1 MLIFSRLEFGF
12 RRLTSVVKQKKL
24 LVTLLSTAILAA
36 GAVTIIVKDIDSS
49 VSDRSRTSSGSKK
62 GASGFSSSSGKQDWE
77 KNAQAEGL
85 VADDSTVDFS
95 SSAASSSSSSSE
107 VKGDASAS
115 ANSSADSSQRGT
127 STSNTLTEDDFRAS
141 DELAYR
147 MITLYG
153 LVNGD
158 ASWKALKSASSLT
171 MTRQSDAIP
180 TFLVTNGQS
189 GNGVAYYRYVMS
201 SNDMGVQDKPL
212 SFSKSD
218 AKKYRASL
226 EDVVNFVNAEG
237 GRAVV
242 ERLNFKLVN

>member
-1 MLIFSRLEFGF
+1 M
-12 RRLTSVVKQKKL
+12 VKQKKL
-24 LVTLLSTAILAA
+24 LVTLLSTVILAA

-49 VSDRSRTSSGSKK
+49 ASDRGRTSSGSKK
-62 GASGFSSSSGKQDWE
+62 GTSSSSSSSGKQDWE
-77 KNAQAEGL
+77 KNAQAEGV
-85 VADDSTVDFS
+85 VADDSTVASS
-95 SSAASSSSSSSE
+95 SSATASSSSSSE
-107 VKGDASAS
+107 VKGGASAS
-115 ANSSADSSQRGT
+115 ASSSTGHSQKGT
-127 STSNTLTEDDFRAS
+127 SAANTLTEDDFRSS

-171 MTRQSDAIP
+171 MTRQSDTIP

-189 GNGVAYYRYVMS
+189 GKGAAYYRYVMS
-201 SNDMGVQDKPL
+201 SNDTEVQDKPL
-212 SFSKSD
+212 CFSKND
-218 AKKYRASL
+218 AKKYRASV
-226 EDVVNFVNAEG
+226 EDVVDFVNAQG

>member
-1 MLIFSRLEFGF
+1 M
-12 RRLTSVVKQKKL
+12 VKQKKL
-24 LVTLLSTAILAA
+24 LVTLLSTVILAA

-49 VSDRSRTSSGSKK
+49 ASDRGRTSSGSKK
-62 GASGFSSSSGKQDWE
+62 GTSSSSSSSGKQDWE
-77 KNAQAEGL
+77 KNAQAEGV
-85 VADDSTVDFS
+85 VAYDSTVASS
-95 SSAASSSSSSSE
+95 SSATASSSSSSE

-115 ANSSADSSQRGT
+115 ASSSIGHSQKGT
-127 STSNTLTEDDFRAS
+127 SAANTLTEDDFRSS

-171 MTRQSDAIP
+171 MTRQSDTIP

-189 GNGVAYYRYVMS
+189 GKGAAYYRYVMS
-201 SNDMGVQDKPL
+201 SNDTEVQDKPL
-212 SFSKSD
+212 CFSKND
-218 AKKYRASL
+218 AKKYRASV
-226 EDVVNFVNAEG
+226 EDVVDFVNAQG

>member
-1 MLIFSRLEFGF
+1 M
-12 RRLTSVVKQKKL
+12 VKQKKL
-24 LVTLLSTAILAA
+24 LVTLLSTVILAA

-49 VSDRSRTSSGSKK
+49 ASDRSRTSSGSKK
-62 GASGFSSSSGKQDWE
+62 GASGSSSSSGKQDWE
-77 KNAQAEGL
+77 RNAQVEGL
-85 VADDSTVDFS
+85 VADDSTVEPS
-95 SSAASSSSSSSE
+95 SSAAPSSSSSSQVE
-107 VKGDASAS
+107 GDASAS
-115 ANSSADSSQRGT
+115 ASSSTGHSQKGT
-127 STSNTLTEDDFRAS
+127 STANTLTEDDFRSS
-141 DELAYR
+141 DDLAYR

-171 MTRQSDAIP
+171 MIRQSDDTP

-189 GNGVAYYRYVMS
+189 GKGAAYYRYVMS
-201 SNDMGVQDKPL
+201 STDTAIQDKPL

-218 AKKYRASL
+218 VKKYRASV
-226 EDVVNFVNAEG
+226 EDVVDFVNAQG

>member
-1 MLIFSRLEFGF
+1 M
-12 RRLTSVVKQKKL
+12 VKQKKL
-24 LVTLLSTAILAA
+24 LVTLLSTVILAA

-49 VSDRSRTSSGSKK
+49 ASDRGRTSSGSKK
-62 GASGFSSSSGKQDWE
+62 GTSSSSSSSSGKQDWE
-77 KNAQAEGL
+77 KNAQAEGV
-85 VADDSTVDFS
+85 VADDSTVASS
-95 SSAASSSSSSSE
+95 SSATASSSSSSE

-115 ANSSADSSQRGT
+115 ASSSTGHSQKGT
-127 STSNTLTEDDFRAS
+127 STANTLTEDDFRSS

-171 MTRQSDAIP
+171 MTRQSDTIP

-189 GNGVAYYRYVMS
+189 GKGAAYYRYVMS
-201 SNDMGVQDKPL
+201 SNDTEVQDKPL
-212 SFSKSD
+212 CFSKND
-218 AKKYRASL
+218 AKKYRASV
-226 EDVVNFVNAEG
+226 EDVVDFVNAQG

>member
-1 MLIFSRLEFGF
+1 M
-12 RRLTSVVKQKKL
+12 VKQKRL
-24 LVTLLSTAILAA
+24 LVTLLSTVILAA

-49 VSDRSRTSSGSKK
+49 ASDRGRTSSGSKK
-62 GASGFSSSSGKQDWE
+62 GTSSSSSSSSGKQDWE
-77 KNAQAEGL
+77 KNAQAEGV
-85 VADDSTVDFS
+85 VADDSTVASS
-95 SSAASSSSSSSE
+95 SSATASSSSSSE

-115 ANSSADSSQRGT
+115 ASSSTGHSQKGT
-127 STSNTLTEDDFRAS
+127 STANTLTEDDFRSS

-171 MTRQSDAIP
+171 MTRQSDTIP

-189 GNGVAYYRYVMS
+189 GKGTAYYRYVMS
-201 SNDMGVQDKPL
+201 SNDTEVQDKPL
-212 SFSKSD
+212 CFSKND
-218 AKKYRASL
+218 AKKYRASV
-226 EDVVNFVNAEG
+226 EDVVDFVNAQG